1 MGSKM
6 FLDSFPREEAQ
17 DSRGLRPAREAAAEP
32 AAEPAKSRHPW
43 PFPVSGK
50 QVGVPAAPA
59 RPQAGASGSIPAGSS
74 FVT

>member
-1 MGSKM
+1 M

-17 DSRGLRPAREAAAEP
+17 DSRAMRPVREP
-32 AAEPAKSRHPW
+32 AAEPARSRHPW

-50 QVGVPAAPA
+50 DFGLPAAK
-59 RPQAGASGSIPAGSS
+59 PQAVGGPGYAASGSS

>member
-1 MGSKM
+1 M

-17 DSRGLRPAREAAAEP
+17 DSRAMRPAREP
-32 AAEPAKSRHPW
+32 AAEPARSRHPW

-50 QVGVPAAPA
+50 DFGLPAASA
-59 RPQAGASGSIPAGSS
+59 KPQVAGGPGCIAAGSS

>member
-1 MGSKM
+1 M

-17 DSRGLRPAREAAAEP
+17 DSRAMRPAREP
-32 AAEPAKSRHPW
+32 AAEPVRSRHPW

-50 QVGVPAAPA
+50 DFGLPVVSAK
-59 RPQAGASGSIPAGSS
+59 PQAAGGPGCATSCSS